1 MGVPHRQPVLKYHK
15 GKGIPWVIFKK
26 AIMSTH
32 GITRQGEKEEL
43 KDGILPAWPAFTL
56 YEASVKRLQGSQGNA
71 CCGDRE
77 VKSLSKAAQPEEG
90 KKCIRQPS
98 KGRSSTNRV
107 LKVAIKYNE
116 IPEGVEKELTTMTRG
131 QSLKSTLSNELVTL
145 EKIVAQLPH
154 AFARNCI
161 PIFRTV
167 AHLQ

>member
-1 MGVPHRQPVLKYHK
+1 MHQTTEQRQV
-15 GKGIPWVIFKK
+15 F
-26 AIMSTH
+26 
-32 GITRQGEKEEL
+32 
-43 KDGILPAWPAFTL
+43 
-56 YEASVKRLQGSQGNA
+56 
-71 CCGDRE
+71 
-77 VKSLSKAAQPEEG
+77 
-90 KKCIRQPS
+90 
-98 KGRSSTNRV
+98 NRV